1 MASSQKITVGP
12 LKNIPGVQR
21 ELARVYRAARRGQI
35 PTDSATRLA
44 GILND
49 IRRCLVVEDGATQ
62 PRALGW
68 RTPIET
74 KS

>member
-1 MASSQKITVGP
+1 MASSQNITVGP
-12 LKNIPGVQR
+12 LKDVPGVQR

-35 PTDSATRLA
+35 STDSATRLA

-49 IRRCLVVEDGATQ
+49 IRRCLSVDDAPIKRQ
-62 PRALGW
+62 ALG
-68 RTPIET
+68 RRFPPEI